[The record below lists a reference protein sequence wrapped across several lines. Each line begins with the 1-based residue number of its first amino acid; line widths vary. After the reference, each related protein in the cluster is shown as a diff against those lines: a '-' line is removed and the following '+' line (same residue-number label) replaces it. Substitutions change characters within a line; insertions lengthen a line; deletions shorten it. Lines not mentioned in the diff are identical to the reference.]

1 MGNLVIEM
9 TSYTYACSSSVKE
22 AAYKELQAPARILI
36 SVPVLTNPD
45 MLEVGVRLSGRC
57 GEYPKQVVEVVAP
70 KQAVE
75 VVGD

>member
-1 MGNLVIEM
+1 M
-9 TSYTYACSSSVKE
+9 
-22 AAYKELQAPARILI
+22 

-57 GEYPKQVVEVVAP
+57 GEYPKQAVEVAAP
-70 KQAVE
+70 KQVVE